1 MNRGLLL
8 INLGTPASPTPIAVR
23 HYLNEFLLDRRVI
36 DLPWPLRYALVK
48 GIILPFRSRKSAEAY
63 KSIWLTEGSPL
74 LYNSQQLLGDLQK
87 YLTNDFKVALGMRY
101 GNPSITA
108 ALKELKECTELVIL
122 PLYPQYSSAAT
133 GSAIEEALNII
144 TQQETIPSL
153 VVISHFY
160 QYQTYI
166 QAQGELIREHLKPH
180 HHLLFS
186 YHGIPERQ
194 IEKAGCTKPCSRECP
209 VQESPR
215 CYKAQCYQ
223 TTQLIATHLNLAS
236 EQYSTSFQSRLGKT
250 PWIKPYTDELLI
262 NLAAQGVKNITITCP
277 SFVTDCLETLEEI
290 GLRAKE
296 QWLHLGGQEFN
307 LIPSMNNH
315 ESFIKAI
322 REIIKPQ
329 KD

>member
-23 HYLNEFLLDRRVI
+23 QYLNEFLLDGRVI

-48 GIILPFRSRKSAEAY
+48 GLILPFRSKKSAEAY

-74 LYNSQQLLGDLQK
+74 FYYSQQLLGILQK
-87 YLTNDFKVALGMRY
+87 KLANDYKVALGMRY
-101 GNPSITA
+101 GNPSIAA
-108 ALKELKECTELVIL
+108 ALSELKECCELVIL
-122 PLYPQYSSAAT
+122 PLYPQ
-133 GSAIEEALNII
+133 
-144 TQQETIPSL
+144 
-153 VVISHFY
+153 
-160 QYQTYI
+160 
-166 QAQGELIREHLKPH
+166 
-180 HHLLFS
+180 
-186 YHGIPERQ
+186 
-194 IEKAGCTKPCSRECP
+194 CP
-209 VQESPR
+209 VQENPR

-223 TTQLIATHLNLAS
+223 TTQLIAQHLNLAS
-236 EQYSTSFQSRLGKT
+236 DQYSTAFQSRLGKT

-307 LIPSMNNH
+307 LIPSMNTH
-315 ESFIKAI
+315 ESFTKAI
-322 REIIKPQ
+322 REII
-329 KD
+329 

>member
-23 HYLNEFLLDRRVI
+23 QYLNEFLLDRRVI

-74 LYNSQQLLGDLQK
+74 FYYSQQLLGILQK
-87 YLTNDFKVALGMRY
+87 KLANDYKVALGMRY
-101 GNPSITA
+101 GNPSIAA
-108 ALKELKECTELVIL
+108 ALSELKECCELVIL

-133 GSAIEEALNII
+133 GSASEKTLSII
-144 TQQETIPSL
+144 TQQETIPSIKI
-153 VVISHFY
+153 ISHFY
-160 QYQTYI
+160 QYPAYI
-166 QAQGELIREHLKPH
+166 QEQGELIREHLKPN

-194 IEKAGCTKPCSRECP
+194 IEKAGCKKCCSLECP
-209 VQESPR
+209 VQENPR

-223 TTQLIATHLNLAS
+223 TTQLIAQHLILAS
-236 EQYSTSFQSRLGKT
+236 DQYSTAFQSRLGKT

-307 LIPSMNNH
+307 LIPSMNTH
-315 ESFIKAI
+315 ESFTKAI
-322 REIIKPQ
+322 REII
-329 KD
+329 